1 MGIFDIF
8 KKDEN
13 DDDLENEKPTKNS
26 KEIIYSPMLGQKLD
40 IKECI
45 DKVFS
50 TEIVGKGCLI
60 VPSLGK
66 VYSPCDGKI
75 SLLADSSHAIGISSK
90 AGAEILIHIGIDT
103 VELKGEGFISH
114 VEIYDE
120 VKKGDLLMDFDI
132 EKIKE
137 AGKSLQS
144 PIIITNTDE
153 FDVKVLES
161 DLEVSNTDPVLEVIA
176 K

>member
-75 SLLADSSHAIGISSK
+75 SLLADSLHAIGISSK
-90 AGAEILIHIGIDT
+90 SGAEILIHIGIDT
-103 VELKGEGFISH
+103 VELKGEGFTSH

>member
-13 DDDLENEKPTKNS
+13 DDDLENEKPIKNS
-26 KEIIYSPMLGQKLD
+26 TEIIYSPMLGQKLD

-75 SLLADSSHAIGISSK
+75 SLLADSLHAIGISSK
-90 AGAEILIHIGIDT
+90 SGAEILIHIGIDT

-137 AGKSLQS
+137 AGKSIQS

>member
-75 SLLADSSHAIGISSK
+75 SLLADSLHAIGISSK

-103 VELKGEGFISH
+103 VELQGEGFISH

-161 DLEVSNTDPVLEVIA
+161 DLEVSNTYPVLEVIA